1 MFFIGLKVMTLNWSE
16 LKSKCK
22 RENDYIITLF
32 FTNEISLFVTW
43 VLCKTPVTPN
53 QVTIASIICALI
65 CGIFYA
71 SGMFIWGSLFLFLS
85 HMLDCTDGNLAR
97 AKETFSA
104 FGRWLDFI
112 GNRTGEVFI
121 FFGITLYFYRV
132 EESVFWVVL
141 PLLASMLLL
150 LYYYIVDVALS
161 LGISSPKQTITS
173 MKFKGTHVKWGI
185 MEPVLYGFIVL
196 SPLGL
201 VKVQIFGVMFLAT
214 GGILYQGYKNL
225 R

>member
-1 MFFIGLKVMTLNWSE
+1 MIVNWSE

-22 RENDYIITLF
+22 RENDYIITLL

-43 VLCKTPVTPN
+43 VLCKTSVTPN
-53 QVTIASIICALI
+53 QVTIASIISALI

-71 SGMFIWGSLFLFLS
+71 SGMFVWGSLFLFLS

-97 AKETFSA
+97 VKETFSA

-121 FFGITLYFYRV
+121 FLGATCYFYRID
-132 EESVFWVVL
+132 ESVFWIAL
-141 PLLASMLLL
+141 PLSASILLL

-161 LGISSPKQTITS
+161 LGISPPKQTITS
-173 MKFKGTHVKWGI
+173 IKFKDVHVKWGI

-196 SPLGL
+196 APLGL
-201 VKVQIFGVMFLAT
+201 VKVQITIVLLLAT
-214 GGILYQGYKNL
+214 AGILYQGYKNL
-225 R
+225 RP